1 MYGSPGTNTVPETLE
16 NETAAA
22 SYYAVNTTSFPAEAS
37 TRVIH
42 EAVFRAGTMYGTSLL
57 AQVLL
62 TARGEMEVFMVADK
76 GSYRDPNNAIGTLH
90 EEAVDMFSYTYG
102 ESAVPRM

>member
-1 MYGSPGTNTVPETLE
+1 MYGTPGTNTAAENLA

-22 SYYAVNTTSFPAEAS
+22 YYYAVNTTSFPAEAS
-37 TRVIH
+37 TPVIH
-42 EAVFRAGTMYGTSLL
+42 EAVFRAGTMYGTSFM
-57 AQVLL
+57 AEVLL

-90 EEAVDMFSYTYG
+90 QEAVDMFSYTC
-102 ESAVPRM
+102 EEN